1 MLERS
6 SLPTYV
12 PTELTDSLQQTFNRR
27 RFEVLQEML
36 WLPETYQQYLLLL
49 AGTLAVGLGMLV
61 HIWLTVQIAEARALV
76 SQLAAES
83 QRIERENSE
92 LIYAIANSSTL
103 TRVEAAARQQ
113 GFRPATERV
122 YVRRDAVQRDAV
134 RRDAVRSDG
143 GRSAGL
149 NGAAPESTTPV
160 PSPATAAASSEDLP
174 GAGLLDAVGRAL
186 GAAGEWLQRSAA
198 TTAQTVGGF
207 TSGFRERWMP

>member
-12 PTELTDSLQQTFNRR
+12 PTELTDSLQRTFNRR

-122 YVRRDAVQRDAV
+122 YVRRDAVRG
-134 RRDAVRSDG
+134 DG
-143 GRSAGL
+143 GRSAEL
-149 NGAAPESTTPV
+149 SSVAPESTTPA
-160 PSPATAAASSEDLP
+160 PSPAASGEDLP
-174 GAGLLDAVGRAL
+174 GAGLLDAVGRGL

-207 TSGFRERWMP
+207 TSGFMERWMP

>member
-122 YVRRDAVQRDAV
+122 YVRRDAVRGDG
-134 RRDAVRSDG
+134 RRSTELSSV
-143 GRSAGL
+143 
-149 NGAAPESTTPV
+149 APESTTPA
-160 PSPATAAASSEDLP
+160 PSPAASGEDLP
-174 GAGLLDAVGRAL
+174 GAGLLDAVGRGL

-207 TSGFRERWMP
+207 TSGFMERWMP

>member
-49 AGTLAVGLGMLV
+49 AGMLAVGLGMLV

-83 QRIERENSE
+83 QQIERENSE
-92 LIYAIANSSTL
+92 LIYAIANNSTL
-103 TRVEAAARQQ
+103 ARIEAAARQQ

-122 YVRRDAVQRDAV
+122 YVRRNAVHRDAI
-134 RRDAVRSDG
+134 
-143 GRSAGL
+143 RSAGL
-149 NGAAPESTTPV
+149 SSAAPESTTPAS
-160 PSPATAAASSEDLP
+160 SPATASGESLP
-174 GAGLLDAVGRAL
+174 GAGLLDAVGRGL
-186 GAAGEWLQRSAA
+186 GAAGEWLQRSAV

-207 TSGFRERWMP
+207 ASGFMERWMP

>member
-122 YVRRDAVQRDAV
+122 YVRRDAV

-149 NGAAPESTTPV
+149 NGAAPESTTPA

-174 GAGLLDAVGRAL
+174 GAGLLDAVSRAL
-186 GAAGEWLQRSAA
+186 GAAGEWLQRSVA